1 MVEKV
6 FSLITDLSR
15 WAIPLVLLIVPLLA
29 HLRGVSVF
37 ETFVE
42 GAEAGFSTAIKTI
55 PYLVAMLVA
64 ISVFRASGAMDVL
77 VGIFAPLLNLWG
89 IPGDIIPHAIMR
101 PLSGGAALGIA
112 TDIIKTNGPDS
123 FVGRMVSTMQGS
135 SDTTFYV
142 LTLYFGSVG
151 VTRYRYSIISGL
163 AADFT
168 TLIASIYIT
177 SKVFS

>member
-1 MVEKV
+1 MFGIV
-6 FSLITDLSR
+6 SDLSR
-15 WAIPLVLLIVPLLA
+15 WAIPVVLLMVPLIA
-29 HLRGVSVF
+29 IFRKVNVF

-42 GAEAGFSTAIKTI
+42 GAEAGFETAIKTI

-64 ISVFRASGAMDVL
+64 ISVFRASGALDILVEAFSPVLNL
-77 VGIFAPLLNLWG
+77 VGVPAEVL
-89 IPGDIIPHAIMR
+89 PHAVMR

-112 TDIIKTNGPDS
+112 TDIVKTHGPDS
-123 FVGRMVSTMQGS
+123 FIGRLVSTMQGS

-151 VTRYRYSIISGL
+151 ISRYRYSVISGL

-168 TLIASIYIT
+168 TLVASVYVCH
-177 SKVFS
+177 KVFS

>member
-1 MVEKV
+1 MFGIV
-6 FSLITDLSR
+6 SDLSR
-15 WAIPLVLLIVPLLA
+15 WAIPVVLLLVPLIA
-29 HLRGVSVF
+29 MVRKVNVF

-42 GAEAGFSTAIKTI
+42 GAEDGFGTAIKTI

-64 ISVFRASGAMDVL
+64 ISVFRASGALDIMVNIFSPVL
-77 VGIFAPLLNLWG
+77 NMVGFPAEVL
-89 IPGDIIPHAIMR
+89 PHAIMR

-123 FVGRMVSTMQGS
+123 FIGRLVSTMQGS

-151 VTRYRYSIISGL
+151 ISRYRYSIISGL
-163 AADFT
+163 SADFT
-168 TLIASIYIT
+168 TLVASIYVCN
-177 SKVFS
+177 KMFG

>member
-1 MVEKV
+1 M
-6 FSLITDLSR
+6 FTLISDLSR
-15 WAIPLVLLIVPLLA
+15 WAIPIVLLVVPLVA
-29 HLRGVSVF
+29 HLRRVNVF

-77 VGIFAPLLNLWG
+77 VTVLSPALNIVGVPAEVL
-89 IPGDIIPHAIMR
+89 PHAIMR
-101 PLSGGAALGIA
+101 PLSGGAALGIS
-112 TDIIKTNGPDS
+112 TDLIKTHGPDS
-123 FVGRMVSTMQGS
+123 FIGNLVSTMQGS

-151 VTRYRYSIISGL
+151 ISRYRYSIISGL

-168 TLIASIYIT
+168 TLVASIYVAH
-177 SKVFS
+177 KVFG